1 MGQGHA
7 TMNAKRCVDPHAIK
21 TDGRL

>member
-7 TMNAKRCVDPHAIK
+7 TMNAKLCVDPHAIK